1 VAGLGGAQ
9 RRHGREDPGPG
20 RASQGVRRRLRREC
34 LGTPEKECR
43 IYA

>member
-20 RASQGVRRRLRREC
+20 RASQGVRRRLRCEHLGPSEEEC
-34 LGTPEKECR
+34 KLH
-43 IYA
+43 A